1 MVGTGVAER
10 NLCTCARIEW
20 LRMPE
25 IIQIPK
31 EEKGLKHMKTK
42 DLVLCA
48 MFVALIAVGAF
59 IKIPVPVV
67 PFTLQ
72 FLFTMLAGLLLGPV
86 NGALAVVVYIVLG
99 LIGLPIFTQ
108 GGGPGYIFQ
117 PSFGYII
124 GFAVAAYVNGKIA
137 NAKTHPSYRRLLGAN
152 FLGLFILL
160 CSGSSGRYRALY
172 CGCHHR
178 KTDDSADSGRET
190 WIKDEQGDFYNRYGN
205 GYWKNVCDRL
215 DCEKTAGERRG
226 CGVL

>member
-1 MVGTGVAER
+1 
-10 NLCTCARIEW
+10 
-20 LRMPE
+20 
-25 IIQIPK
+25 
-31 EEKGLKHMKTK
+31 MKTK

-137 NAKTHPSYRRLLGAN
+137 TVYKGNIIKNLIMDCQSYTKYRPNETTGGIFVSWRRKEELPTGA
-152 FLGLFILL
+152 
-160 CSGSSGRYRALY
+160 
-172 CGCHHR
+172 
-178 KTDDSADSGRET
+178 
-190 WIKDEQGDFYNRYGN
+190 
-205 GYWKNVCDRL
+205 
-215 DCEKTAGERRG
+215 
-226 CGVL
+226 

>member
-1 MVGTGVAER
+1 MVGTGFAER

-137 NAKTHPSYRRLLGAN
+137 NAKTHPSCLLYTSDA
-152 FLGLFILL
+152 
-160 CSGSSGRYRALY
+160 
-172 CGCHHR
+172 
-178 KTDDSADSGRET
+178 ADE
-190 WIKDEQGDFYNRYGN
+190 
-205 GYWKNVCDRL
+205 L
-215 DCEKTAGERRG
+215 
-226 CGVL
+226 

>member
-1 MVGTGVAER
+1 MKR
-10 NLCTCARIEW
+10 
-20 LRMPE
+20 
-25 IIQIPK
+25 
-31 EEKGLKHMKTK
+31 MKTK

-99 LIGLPIFTQ
+99 LAGLPIFTQ

-124 GFAVAAYVNGKIA
+124 GFAVATYVTGRIA
-137 NAKTHPSYRRLLGAN
+137 NEKSRPDYRCLLVAN
-152 FLGLFILL
+152 FIGLFIVYAFGMVYYYVISNFVLNTPIGL
-160 CSGSSGRYRALY
+160 WPLFLY
-172 CGCHHR
+172 CFILAVPGDIVLCILAATLGKR
-178 KTDDSADSGRET
+178 MIPMIREGRL
-190 WIKDEQGDFYNRYGN
+190 G
-205 GYWKNVCDRL
+205 
-215 DCEKTAGERRG
+215 
-226 CGVL
+226 